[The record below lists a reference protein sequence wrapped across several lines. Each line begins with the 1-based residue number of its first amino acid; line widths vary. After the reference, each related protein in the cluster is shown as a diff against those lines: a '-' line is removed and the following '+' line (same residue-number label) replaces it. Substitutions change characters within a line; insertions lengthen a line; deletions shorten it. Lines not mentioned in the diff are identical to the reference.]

1 MELDSLL
8 LERRVD
14 ALLAPWTERKG
25 PGVALGVVRKGE
37 LVLHRGAG
45 LASIEHGVPAGP
57 GTRFRIASVSK
68 QFTCAAILMLREEG
82 KLSLDDPARRH
93 LPKFRH
99 RVGTPCCLSCFLSR
113 TGIKVIA
120 NVYFRYKRTT

>member
-45 LASIEHGVPAGP
+45 LASI
-57 GTRFRIASVSK
+57 
-68 QFTCAAILMLREEG
+68 
-82 KLSLDDPARRH
+82 
-93 LPKFRH
+93 
-99 RVGTPCCLSCFLSR
+99 
-113 TGIKVIA
+113 
-120 NVYFRYKRTT
+120 